1 VLHCVS
7 ATRGLAAGS
16 GAWPA
21 IIAREP
27 TWPPRYWNQGPPSL
41 ALFLKGNFVDQRIDT
56 AAAKVAQVE
65 AKTVNLGLQGG
76 GSHGAFTWGVLDRLL
91 EDDRISFEGI
101 TASSAGR
108 QDQRKFRPR
117 TFARLSDGECHEL
130 LHLAVSL

>member
-1 VLHCVS
+1 MAASVLEP
-7 ATRGLAAGS
+7 
-16 GAWPA
+16 GA
-21 IIAREP
+21 
-27 TWPPRYWNQGPPSL
+27 PSL

-101 TASSAGR
+101 TASSAG
-108 QDQRKFRPR
+108 
-117 TFARLSDGECHEL
+117 
-130 LHLAVSL
+130 AVNAAVVAHGLTVGGRDA